1 MEAAGLPTIT
11 IIGERFESVARILAE
26 AGGMSALP
34 LLIEPASPGTTIT
47 ADGLGVALAHYDEV
61 VHALTLHPE
70 DGRAPDQALA
80 SASPPAKPS
89 LGATQSAGIGVLEV
103 ADYGAWDDLVR
114 AREWTDGLPVAPPA
128 ADRVDAIIDY
138 LGLDRGHSIGR
149 IGPANGDA
157 TIEQI
162 AIQCVMAGCRPEHV
176 PVVLAA
182 LEAMLDPS
190 FNLGGMQA
198 TTNPCAPLAVVCGP
212 IVSELDFNTG
222 DGVFGGGGWANA
234 AIGRAIRLVLWNI
247 GGGVPGRSDK
257 SPLGQPAKYAFC
269 IGEGRDGV
277 PWTSLASDFGFDENT
292 SSVVVFACQSPYPF
306 AVAGSAERMLR
317 VVAESIPSTGLNH
330 FHAAGQ
336 MMLTFTPRVAK
347 ALAEAGYSREDVRRY
362 IFEQAR
368 YDLGDLRRRGLV
380 DAPDQPAD
388 PVANYWGSEVLG
400 EVRPNTRALPD
411 DAQLEVC
418 ESERDV
424 HLLVSGGTGQ
434 FFIGFSPGWGG
445 YGGYA
450 VARPVIRPR

>member
-11 IIGERFESVARILAE
+11 IIGERFESIARILAE
-26 AGGMSALP
+26 AGGMGTLP
-34 LLIEPASPGTTIT
+34 LLIEPASPGTSVTT
-47 ADGLGVALAHYDEV
+47 DGLGVALAHYDEV
-61 VHALTLHPE
+61 ICALTVQAQ
-70 DGRAPDQALA
+70 DGQAPRDGLPG
-80 SASPPAKPS
+80 ASPVPKSPA
-89 LGATQSAGIGVLEV
+89 GTAGGGTAVLEV

-114 AREWTDGLPVAPPA
+114 ARGWTDGLPVAPPA

-138 LGLDRGHSIGR
+138 LGLDRYDSLGR
-149 IGPANGDA
+149 VGPAGGDA

-162 AIQCVMAGCRPEHV
+162 AIQCAMAGCRPEHV

-182 LEAMLDPS
+182 LEAMLEPS

-212 IVSELDFNTG
+212 IVSELDFNVG

-247 GGGVPGRSDK
+247 GGGVPGRADK

-277 PWTSLASDFGFDENT
+277 PWTSLASDFGFAEDT
-292 SSVVVFACQSPYPF
+292 SCVVVFACQSPYPF

-317 VVAESIPSTGLNH
+317 VLAESIPSTGLNH

-336 MMLTFTPRVAK
+336 MMLTFTPRVAL
-347 ALAEAGYSREDVRRY
+347 ALTAAGYTREDVRRY
-362 IFEQAR
+362 IFEHAR
-368 YDLGDLRRRGLV
+368 YDLGDLRRRGLL

-388 PVANYWGSEVLG
+388 PVANYWGSEVLA
-400 EVRPNTRALPD
+400 EDRPNTWALPD
-411 DAQLEVC
+411 DALLKVC
-418 ESERDV
+418 ESEQDV
-424 HLLVSGGTGQ
+424 HVLISGGTGQ

-450 VARPVIRPR
+450 VARPIIRPSS